1 MDPIAALCTSL
12 AQATGGTYAIDL
24 NTPEGINNLAEV
36 VDLIFCKRIV
46 SPEVR
51 EKGRYFTLIL
61 VAVHVPAALLLLLSE
76 PSERHAKLAC
86 ECFAS
91 VYPRVVA
98 AVYVGERLTNRLADS
113 NQSLWQ
119 LTCAL
124 KQRIDHLLEHGK
136 QGARIGAI
144 KAIQRLILV
153 QTRAN
158 LDPRLANREIHLGS
172 IPSNHP
178 FLRPNELE
186 SEANQSFTK
195 LITLLFTAS
204 VPNVV
209 MAVVSVLTR
218 LARARP
224 ALGKVVIEAYVSWT
238 PAALTGVAYVNVR
251 SVENTVRLA
260 MIHFLHHGSTEPHT
274 SQLTHA
280 LEAQRRRMDAA
291 LRAFHSANREAQ
303 RKREAQRSSGED
315 SHRDLPETSAKRQK
329 SQARQSEPRGPS
341 AADIARLPVD
351 RVVDAIIVGLQSM
364 PEARLKAA
372 IGAFLQSD
380 AQRQPMDPLKMD
392 VGDEDLARLAPAI
405 DAKNPRTDTQDP
417 DFDDEE
423 TRVPNASLEHFE
435 LPAPAPLEQ
444 REAQALII
452 DSVSRICAQGTQLS
466 RQGVASISE
475 GHAAL
480 WISLITRLA
489 TRGLDTSIHP
499 GKPIKAPPAL
509 AEQAHRVRTLLLEF
523 VTEDFAQRRPIAQ
536 QWLAEEWTCDRKRQ
550 KQGVSDSH
558 YEPWLDRVLESQ
570 LREPIDE
577 ATLHSFLEELPELPE
592 SVLDRLYTLCLDKA
606 TLTQGFALLRDISA
620 ARPPLRTAVCDK
632 VLQLTRHEQR
642 LIRGKAIVTARPW
655 VLQKGPLTD
664 RVLEFAKNSLQL
676 LKQAGAEQLDEA
688 AESGQD
694 AERSLQEDGAASA
707 PLLDAPS
714 NAVETKVDTSKPS
727 SSDEEAAKKAAFEAT
742 DQDVLRLMELALVLS
757 VKQPSIFTEVVE
769 IYPGVTTAVQAAI
782 NKHITPVAR
791 AVGPNNTALLDVL
804 RHAPRDADPLVHA
817 MVRILIDKGHTRSLA
832 SLVLYLVEERNLSTD
847 LLLPL
852 LPELQREDAIRALPR
867 VVQLLRDP
875 TEENETTL
883 SSVFRTLVAP
893 PPPATAT
900 LSPVDLL
907 VLLHIQGEEIGIK
920 LAVAAT
926 QLCFAMTDIFRNEVM
941 MAVLNRLVEEDK
953 IPVLFMRTAIMAI
966 KSFRSLAS
974 YVSTSL
980 LSKLVRREIW
990 HEPRL
995 WDGFAL
1001 CASLTAPT
1009 SFGALLQLP
1018 QEQLQQI
1025 MQKQPTIR
1033 EPLRDYLIYKAGG
1046 PARHAALLQMLDP
1059 TATTATPQDT

>member
-24 NTPEGINNLAEV
+24 NNPEGITNLAEV

-46 SPEVR
+46 SLDVR
-51 EKGRYFTLIL
+51 EQRRYSTLIL
-61 VAVHVPAALLLLLSE
+61 VAVHAPAALLLLLSE
-76 PSERHAKLAC
+76 PSGRHAKLAC

-98 AVYVGERLTNRLADS
+98 AVLADS

-144 KAIQRLILV
+144 KATQRMILV

-172 IPSNHP
+172 IPTNHP

-209 MAVVSVLTR
+209 MAVVNVLTR

-238 PAALTGVAYVNVR
+238 PAALTGVAYVNSR

-291 LRAFHSANREAQ
+291 LRAYHSANREAQ

-315 SHRDLPETSAKRQK
+315 PNRDLSETSAKRQK
-329 SQARQSEPRGPS
+329 SQARQTEPSGPS

-372 IGAFLQSD
+372 IEAFIQSD
-380 AQRQPMDPLKMD
+380 AQRQPIDPLKMD
-392 VGDEDLARLAPAI
+392 VGDDDLARLTPAI
-405 DAKNPRTDTQDP
+405 DVKNLRPDTQDN

-423 TRVPNASLEHFE
+423 TRVPLASLEHFE
-435 LPAPAPLEQ
+435 LPAPTPLEQ

-550 KQGVSDSH
+550 KQGVSDLH
-558 YEPWLDRVLESQ
+558 YEQWLDRVLESQ

-577 ATLHSFLEELPELPE
+577 ATLHTFLEELPELPE

-688 AESGQD
+688 AESAQD
-694 AERSLQEDGAASA
+694 TGGNSVQQDGAASA

-714 NAVETKVDTSKPS
+714 NAVETTADATKAS
-727 SSDEEAAKKAAFEAT
+727 SGDEEAAKKAALEAT

-875 TEENETTL
+875 SEENKATL
-883 SSVFRTLVAP
+883 SSLFRTLVAP

-907 VLLHIQGEEIGIK
+907 VLLHVQGEEIGIK

-941 MAVLNRLVEEDK
+941 MAVLNRLVEEEK

-1046 PARHAALLQMLDP
+1046 PARHAALLEMLDP
-1059 TATTATPQDT
+1059 TATTAAPQDT